1 MGTAGAGGV
10 RLCLCVENGYGC
22 EREKMGYPRRS
33 LILLAFSKDNNNN
46 CTVDDIK
53 RISVCML

>member
-10 RLCLCVENGYGC
+10 RLCLCVENGCGC

-33 LILLAFSKDNNNN
+33 LILLAFSKDNN